1 MPYDPEK
8 RKAYYLSFR
17 NWLIQ
22 NPEANQHYREYNREY
37 RKKHKTQIRE
47 NQKNYRE
54 THREQRRKNWNK
66 CNAKR
71 KRSLG
76 FIPLND
82 PFSGSVAHHI
92 DLETI
97 VYIPKELH
105 VSISHSVLKNYGME
119 LINDKALKWLI
130 EHDVSR

>member
-47 NQKNYRE
+47 NQKNYIDGD
-54 THREQRRKNWNK
+54 H
-66 CNAKR
+66 
-71 KRSLG
+71 G
-76 FIPLND
+76 FCVGKAD
-82 PFSGSVAHHI
+82 MTSGEEG
-92 DLETI
+92 LEITT
-97 VYIPKELH
+97 
-105 VSISHSVLKNYGME
+105 
-119 LINDKALKWLI
+119 I
-130 EHDVSR
+130 EHGKDFNTKQLFWFC